1 MKKFKASYLRADGS
15 RFTFDIEASN
25 IFYAR
30 EEAKRYCDII
40 PGICLTSVK

>member
-1 MKKFKASYLRADGS
+1 MKKFKATYLRVDGS
-15 RFTFDIEASN
+15 KFICDIEASN